1 MKRTF
6 ALFLTVCLVASAFG
20 GVATAAGGPTA
31 DTTTTHA
38 WAATNQAQNGTT
50 TPAPNGTATPTSNE
64 TATPTDTAS
73 GDSSGGD
80 QQPPNRNV
88 AADLF
93 IEQPRHVSST
103 VQTATGSNST
113 TYTVN
118 GRVLELE
125 PNNFDTENVIRAS
138 VREDAATLRF
148 DKSIGRYI
156 LDTQGTAGTY
166 QVSFQ
171 TRVDGQITT
180 YRATIK
186 VQQAEFA
193 HVAPGTLA
201 DLREQA
207 DQYEWVVD
215 QFNAAGLLPDDA
227 STDRVEAVIEDAVTW
242 YTFYDNPLSG
252 LSGQF
257 LSFAIM
263 LIRWPAGWVII
274 GTIFIVAFWRV
285 GTTKKENRKLKRQFA
300 DIENINESKREA
312 QERELKRILS
322 MQTFQDLGLTD
333 SDAQAVKEHCDVD
346 NPRQF
351 LDRFREYF
359 SPTRSVGLLLS
370 AYEQLDHE
378 VRVKR
383 SEGSVVEAEL
393 VDTAAVPDGG
403 VAADSTDGYPGME
416 SYIKPS
422 DADTETIEAL
432 DWDSIDPDVL
442 WHDDVDTSKLDMP
455 VNNDAESEGADLV
468 EEFGVP
474 IGEDGTQYHIIERR
488 EEFVDILVQII
499 EGIAASEFT
508 DEEGRVRP
516 DADLLDFLYT
526 FSAVGAERYRESLWD
541 LRNILLRTR
550 QQLDAGERMTELA
563 ERSKNHELGDSRREV
578 GRGGDQ

>member
-6 ALFLTVCLVASAFG
+6 ALLLVACLALSAVG
-20 GVATAAGGPTA
+20 GVATAASTPAA
-31 DTTTTHA
+31 DSTTTHA
-38 WAATNQAQNGTT
+38 WAATNQADNT
-50 TPAPNGTATPTSNE
+50 TATPENETTGNE
-64 TATPTDTAS
+64 TATPTNES
-73 GDSSGGD
+73 GADEDDGPT
-80 QQPPNRNV
+80 QTEA
-88 AADLF
+88 AADLY
-93 IEQPRHVSST
+93 IEQPRHVSSG
-103 VQTATGSNST
+103 VQTATTENGT
-113 TYTVN
+113 IYTVN
-118 GRVLELE
+118 GRVFELE
-125 PNNFDTENVIRAS
+125 PRNFDPDNVIRAS
-138 VREDAATLRF
+138 VREDAATLKF

-166 QVSFQ
+166 QIMFR
-171 TRVDGQITT
+171 TRADGEITT
-180 YRATIK
+180 YRATVK
-186 VQQAEFA
+186 VEQAEFA
-193 HVAPGTLA
+193 HVAPGTLD
-201 DLREQA
+201 DLRAQA

-215 QFNAAGLLPDDA
+215 QFTAAGLLPEDA
-227 STDRVEAVIEDAVTW
+227 STDRIEAVIEDAVTW

-263 LIRWPAGWVII
+263 LIKWPAGWVIL
-274 GTIFIVAFWRV
+274 GTIFIIAFWRV

-312 QERELKRILS
+312 QERELKRMLS

-351 LDRFREYF
+351 LDRFREFF

-370 AYEQLDHE
+370 AYEQLGHTISVTRQDG
-378 VRVKR
+378 R
-383 SEGSVVEAEL
+383 VVEAEL
-393 VDTAAVPDGG
+393 VEQPTLSDGG
-403 VAADSTDGYPGME
+403 VAADGQDGYPGMDGH
-416 SYIKPS
+416 IRPS
-422 DADTETIEAL
+422 DADSDVIEAL
-432 DWDSIDPDVL
+432 DWEELSPDVL
-442 WHDDVDTSKLDMP
+442 WHDDVDASKLDMP
-455 VNNDAESEGADLV
+455 VNNDAESEGTDLV

-499 EGIAASEFT
+499 EGIAGSEFT

-526 FSAVGAERYRESLWD
+526 FSAVSSERYRESLWD
-541 LRNILLRTR
+541 LREILLRTR
-550 QQLDAGERMTELA
+550 QKLDAGERMTDLA

-578 GRGGDQ
+578 GRRGDDE

>member
-1 MKRTF
+1 VKRTF
-6 ALFLTVCLVASAFG
+6 ALLLTVCLLASAFG
-20 GVATAAGGPTA
+20 GVAAAA
-31 DTTTTHA
+31 DAPATDSTTTHA
-38 WAATNQAQNGTT
+38 WAATNQAQN
-50 TPAPNGTATPTSNE
+50 E
-64 TATPTDTAS
+64 TATPANES
-73 GDSSGGD
+73 SSNSSSGSDD
-80 QQPPNRNV
+80 QQSVQRDV
-88 AADLF
+88 AADLYV
-93 IEQPRHVSST
+93 EQPRHVSTS
-103 VQTATGSNST
+103 VQTSTGGNST
-113 TYTVN
+113 TYTAD

-125 PNNFDTENVIRAS
+125 PQNFDVENVIRAS
-138 VREDAATLRF
+138 VREDGATLRL
-148 DKSIGRYI
+148 DTSIDRYI

-166 QVSFQ
+166 QLSFQ
-171 TRVDGQITT
+171 TRVDGQVTT
-180 YRATIK
+180 YRATVK

-193 HVAPGTLA
+193 HVAPSTL
-201 DLREQA
+201 DEIRGQA
-207 DQYEWVVD
+207 DQYEWVVS
-215 QFNAAGLLPDDA
+215 QFQSAGLLPDDA

-257 LSFAIM
+257 LSFGIM
-263 LIRWPAGWVII
+263 LIRWPAGWVIL

-370 AYEQLDHE
+370 AYEQLGH
-378 VRVKR
+378 VIRVKR
-383 SEGSVVEAEL
+383 TDGSVVEAEL
-393 VDTAAVPDGG
+393 VEGAAVPDGG
-403 VAADSTDGYPGME
+403 VAADSPGENPGME
-416 SYIKPS
+416 SHIKPS
-422 DADTETIEAL
+422 DADGETIEAL
-432 DWDSIDPDVL
+432 DWETISPDVL
-442 WHDDVDTSKLDMP
+442 WHDDVDTAKLDMP
-455 VNNDAESEGADLV
+455 VNNDAESEGTDLV

-474 IGEDGTQYHIIERR
+474 IGEDGTQYHIVERR
-488 EEFVDILVQII
+488 EEFVEILVQII

-508 DEEGRVRP
+508 DDEGRVRP

-526 FSAVGAERYRESLWD
+526 FSAVGAEGYRESLWD
-541 LRNILLRTR
+541 LRDILLRTR
-550 QQLDAGERMTELA
+550 QKLDAGERMTDLA

-578 GRGGDQ
+578 GRGGDDE